1 MDINKIS
8 FPRDKAQYIAPS
20 WDQLDALTHEVA
32 KQVLE
37 SEYNCDLVV
46 ALAKGAWPMSRSFVD
61 FLGKSDLASLGIKF
75 YSGINKRL
83 KEPQVYQDL
92 PVEVKNKIKGKKVLL
107 FDDVADTGESLRF
120 AIDYLLECG
129 AAEVKTAT
137 IFMKARTI
145 VVPDFYGAE
154 TDAWIIFPFEVR
166 EMMGLLGQTW
176 KESNISGEEIRE
188 RFSAF
193 NFNQDMIDYF
203 FDKI

>member
-1 MDINKIS
+1 MSEKIS
-8 FPRDKAQYIAPS
+8 FAGDEAQYIAPS
-20 WDQLDALTHEVA
+20 WDQLDSLTHKTA

-37 SEYNCDLVV
+37 SGENYDLIV
-46 ALAKGAWPMSRSFVD
+46 ALAKGAWPMSRSFID
-61 FLGKSDLASLGIKF
+61 FLGKTDLASLGIKF
-75 YSGINKRL
+75 YSGINERL
-83 KEPQVYQDL
+83 KEPKVYQDL
-92 PVEVKNKIKGKKVLL
+92 PAEVKADIKGKKVLL

-137 IFMKARTI
+137 IYMKARTV
-145 VVPDFYGAE
+145 VVPDYYGAE

-166 EMMGLLGQTW
+166 EMMELLNKTW
-176 KESNISGEEIRE
+176 VESGISREEIRE

-193 NFNQDMIDYF
+193 NFNEEMIDYF

>member
-1 MDINKIS
+1 MEQRINFS
-8 FPRDKAQYIAPS
+8 GDKAQYIAPS
-20 WDQLDALTHEVA
+20 WDRLDSLTHEVA

-37 SEYNCDLVV
+37 SQCNCDLVV
-46 ALAKGAWPMSRSFVD
+46 ALAKGAWPMSRSFID
-61 FLGKSDLASLGIKF
+61 FLGKKDLASLGVKF
-75 YSGINKRL
+75 YSGINERL
-83 KEPQVYQDL
+83 KEPKVYQDL
-92 PVEVKNKIKGKKVLL
+92 PAEVKDEIKGKKVLL

-120 AIDYLLECG
+120 AVDYLLECG

-137 IFMKARTI
+137 IYMKARTI

-166 EMMGLLGQTW
+166 EMMDLLNKTW
-176 KESNISGEEIRE
+176 VDSAVSREEIRE

-193 NFNQDMIDYF
+193 GFNEDMIDYF